1 MLQFDQS
8 RNRKQGLK
16 DIGLNLS
23 LIKRWSR
30 RNGVFELTPR
40 KTRSWENSAELKNIE
55 TKTGW
60 LYVKFKTI
68 HSQTIY
74 WYKICNLC
82 KTVISTF
89 ISQYLINTFNFTY

>member
-1 MLQFDQS
+1 MLQFGQS
-8 RNRKQGLK
+8 RNRKQGLEES
-16 DIGLNLS
+16 GLNLS

-68 HSQTIY
+68 HSLVIY
-74 WYKICNLC
+74 YCKICNKC
-82 KTVISTF
+82 KTGISTF
-89 ISQYLINTFNFTY
+89 VSQYLINTFNFTY

>member
-1 MLQFDQS
+1 MLQFEQS
-8 RNRKQGLK
+8 RNRKQGLEES
-16 DIGLNLS
+16 GLNLS

-60 LYVKFKTI
+60 LYVKFRTV
-68 HSQTIY
+68 HSLIIY
-74 WYKICNLC
+74 
-82 KTVISTF
+82 
-89 ISQYLINTFNFTY
+89 